1 MCLAALRTSGA
12 HVEHGRE
19 EGGGE
24 EARVVKRRS
33 LISFDVRSVLLST
46 RDSRRPAGT
55 MKDADGL
62 VVVAAVEAMV
72 ESSCW
77 KGVGEALVFVE

>member
-1 MCLAALRTSGA
+1 MGVGG
-12 HVEHGRE
+12 HVSH
-19 EGGGE
+19 
-24 EARVVKRRS
+24 RS
-33 LISFDVRSVLLST
+33 RLIIFFDVGPDVRSVLLST

-55 MKDADGL
+55 MKDAVGL

-77 KGVGEALVFVE
+77 RRNVEKETT

>member
-1 MCLAALRTSGA
+1 M
-12 HVEHGRE
+12 
-19 EGGGE
+19 
-24 EARVVKRRS
+24 
-33 LISFDVRSVLLST
+33 IFFDVRSVLLST

>member
-1 MCLAALRTSGA
+1 M
-12 HVEHGRE
+12 
-19 EGGGE
+19 
-24 EARVVKRRS
+24 
-33 LISFDVRSVLLST
+33 IFFDVRSVLLST

-55 MKDADGL
+55 MKEAGGR

-77 KGVGEALVFVE
+77 KRNGVEEERDTTRGTQEEREGNRRFRRKVSG